1 MRLSEKDIYDINQ
14 SCLSNAI
21 LSLSYDNSTFS
32 PSASASFISGEGLV
46 LTNFH
51 CVARYLEHISDANHD
66 YVKHGCWATQR
77 SEETYLPNLQV
88 NQLITIKDVTTEI
101 TQDTGNLTDQALTQK
116 INENGNKI
124 VKSQAKG
131 RGVEGKIYSLF
142 GGRQYILAVF
152 RCFKDVRIVAAPPIS
167 IGKFGGDTDN
177 WQWPRYSA
185 DFAILRVYAND
196 KTNRQPTTSRTAP
209 INPTL
214 ICLSLPKE

>member
-1 MRLSEKDIYDINQ
+1 MSRGLGDVYKRQNQ

-152 RCFKDVRIVAAPPIS
+152 RCFKDVRIVAAPPHLDREIRRRHRQLAMAPLLRR
-167 IGKFGGDTDN
+167 F
-177 WQWPRYSA
+177 RYLA
-185 DFAILRVYAND
+185 RLCQR
-196 KTNRQPTTSRTAP
+196 
-209 INPTL
+209 
-214 ICLSLPKE
+214 

>member
-1 MRLSEKDIYDINQ
+1 MKLTTIISAFYLLCLLCIQPVHADGGFWLPTQIQGKVHQAMKKQGLRLSEKDIYDINQ
-14 SCLSNAI
+14 SCLSNAT

-131 RGVEGKIYSLF
+131 RGVEGKI
-142 GGRQYILAVF
+142 LAAKYA
-152 RCFKDVRIVAAPPIS
+152 RENKIPYLGLCLGMQVA
-167 IGKFGGDTDN
+167 DN
-177 WQWPRYSA
+177 TSWLSSA
-185 DFAILRVYAND
+185 A
-196 KTNRQPTTSRTAP
+196 SRM
-209 INPTL
+209 
-214 ICLSLPKE
+214 CVS

>member
-1 MRLSEKDIYDINQ
+1 MKLTTIISAFYLFCLLCIQPVHADGGFWLPTQIQGKVHQAMKKQGLRLSEKDIYDINQ

-124 VKSQAKG
+124 V
-131 RGVEGKIYSLF
+131 
-142 GGRQYILAVF
+142 
-152 RCFKDVRIVAAPPIS
+152 
-167 IGKFGGDTDN
+167 
-177 WQWPRYSA
+177 
-185 DFAILRVYAND
+185 
-196 KTNRQPTTSRTAP
+196 
-209 INPTL
+209 
-214 ICLSLPKE
+214 

>member
-131 RGVEGKIYSLF
+131 RGVEGKSTPYL
-142 GGRQYILAVF
+142 
-152 RCFKDVRIVAAPPIS
+152 VA
-167 IGKFGGDTDN
+167 DN
-177 WQWPRYSA
+177 TSWLSSA
-185 DFAILRVYAND
+185 A
-196 KTNRQPTTSRTAP
+196 SRM
-209 INPTL
+209 
-214 ICLSLPKE
+214 CVS